1 MRPMTV
7 VASVASFDDA
17 YTASAAWEYAK
28 QTVAAMLIDA
38 TKQRKLHRCDRKA
51 HLAVS

>member
-1 MRPMTV
+1 MTV

-38 TKQRKLHRCDRKA
+38 TKQRKLHRFVTAKRTYA
-51 HLAVS
+51 LS